1 MTEGDK
7 IRVLVVDDI
16 SETRENIRK
25 LLQFETD
32 IEVVGAARSGKEAIQ
47 LVPET
52 KPDVVLMDI
61 NMPDMDGIAATEI
74 IRKES
79 PYLQVVI
86 LSVQGDHD
94 YMRRAMLVGA
104 RDFLTKPPT
113 VDDLTSTIRRAGK
126 LAHEEKV
133 KKELIANVQS
143 NNGFNT
149 NPLSPRKNGKVIM
162 VFSPKGGVG
171 STTVA
176 VNLAISLHN
185 EETRAV
191 LIDADL
197 QFGDVSLFLNE
208 HGKNSILDLS
218 SRVDELE
225 EDIVESV
232 MIKNKLTGLDIL
244 SSPLRPELAEKVKAD
259 QVSKLLEYLKGIYS
273 YINVDTSSN
282 IDDIT
287 LSVLD
292 VCDLI
297 VLLSSQGI
305 PSIKNNRLFL
315 ELLATLDFSR
325 EKIVFCLNK
334 FDRRI
339 AIPPEKI
346 GEHLKLK
353 IDSIIP
359 LDEQVVIP
367 SVNRGTPFVNTH
379 RSQPASRGIITLAEA
394 VRLRLINNV
403 SNMVMAP

>member
-1 MTEGDK
+1 MTEGEK

-61 NMPDMDGIAATEI
+61 NMPDMDGIKATEI
-74 IRKES
+74 IRKDA
-79 PYLQVVI
+79 PHLQVVI

-126 LAHEEKV
+126 LAHEEKAKRTRV
-133 KKELIANVQS
+133 ESTQS
-143 NNGFNT
+143 NNGLQVF
-149 NPLSPRKNGKVIM
+149 PYPARKNGKVIM

-171 STTVA
+171 CTTVA

-191 LIDADL
+191 LLDTDL

-218 SRVDELE
+218 TRVDELE
-225 EDIVESV
+225 EEIVNSV
-232 MIKNKLTGLDIL
+232 IIRNKTTGLDIL
-244 SSPLRPELAEKVKAD
+244 ASPSRPELAEKVKAN
-259 QVSKLLEYLKGIYS
+259 QVGRLINYLKNIYS
-273 YINVDTSSN
+273 YIIIDTSSYV
-282 IDDIT
+282 DDIT
-287 LSVLD
+287 LSILD
-292 VCDLI
+292 VSDLI
-297 VLLSSQGI
+297 VLLSSQDI
-305 PSIKNNRLFL
+305 PAIKNNRLFL
-315 ELLATLDFSR
+315 ELLSTLDFPR
-325 EKIVFCLNK
+325 DRIIFCLNK

-359 LDEQVVIP
+359 LDEPVVIP
-367 SVNRGTPFVNTH
+367 SVNRGAPFVNTH
-379 RSQPASRGIITLAEA
+379 KSQPASRGIVSLAEA
-394 VRLRLINNV
+394 VRSRLIKNV
-403 SNMVMAP
+403 ST